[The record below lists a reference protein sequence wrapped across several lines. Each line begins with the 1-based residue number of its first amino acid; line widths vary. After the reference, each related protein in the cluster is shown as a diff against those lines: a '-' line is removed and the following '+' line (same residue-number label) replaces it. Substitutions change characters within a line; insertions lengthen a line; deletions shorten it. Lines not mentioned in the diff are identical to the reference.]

1 MSSRLSFKMDSK
13 WLLIFVVLLSVV
25 ITSVMMNTTHDNQEN
40 HSAMNSSI
48 DIDNGD
54 LKINWNRFTH
64 HNINLSSTVTITNS
78 GVYHL
83 TGSLDDENI
92 IVKVTNGKVK
102 LILDNVTIKNS
113 TGPAIACYA
122 ADDLVIELVGENVL
136 EDGKNYSADYDE
148 NVAGVIYSKADLTFQ
163 GDGSLKITAN
173 YQDGIVGKDDIK
185 FNSGAYEIAAVD
197 DGIRGK
203 DSVYIVDGNFD
214 ITAKGDAI
222 KSDNDATVGKG
233 FVLIENGDISIS
245 VGDDGIHAY
254 NKLIINGGTINI
266 LKSYEGFEA
275 QTIIINNGDISIAS
289 NDDGINAGGG
299 SDSSTS
305 QNPFNAN
312 ANCSLTI
319 SGGNVY
325 INASGDGVDSNGYIY
340 FDGGTTVIDGPTNN
354 GNGALD
360 SGIGITQTGG
370 TVIAVGA
377 SGMAET
383 LGENSSIYSASIY
396 FDSTLPAGTEVKIKN
411 SDSKTIIRH
420 TSAKSFSH
428 MSVGTENFKKDE
440 TYVIYVGGEEYKTF
454 TISST
459 VTMVGENATSGMAPD
474 MTPDNM
480 MLENMTPPGDIESQ
494 QGFPGQPSTPPN
506 GQYRR

>member
-1 MSSRLSFKMDSK
+1 MSSKLSFKMDSK

-25 ITSVMMNTTHDNQEN
+25 ITSVMMNTTHNNQEN
-40 HSAMNSSI
+40 HSAMSNSI

-54 LKINWNRFTH
+54 LKINWNRFTYH
-64 HNINLSSTVTITNS
+64 DIDLSSTVTITNS

-83 TGSLDDENI
+83 TGSLNDENI
-92 IVKVTNGKVK
+92 IIKVTNGKVK

-148 NVAGVIYSKADLTFQ
+148 DVTGVIYSKADLTFQ
-163 GDGSLKITAN
+163 GDGSLKTTAN
-173 YQDGIVGKDDIK
+173 YQVK

-203 DSVYIVDGNFD
+203 DSVYIVDGKFD

-222 KSDNDATVGKG
+222 KSNNDTTVGKG

-245 VGDDGIHAY
+245 AGDDGIHAY
-254 NKLIINGGTINI
+254 NKLIIDGGTINI
-266 LKSYEGFEA
+266 LKSYEGLEA

-312 ANCSLTI
+312 ANCSLTV
-319 SGGNVY
+319 SGGNIY

-360 SGIGITQTGG
+360 SGIGITQAGG

-383 LGENSSIYSASIY
+383 LGENSSVYSASIY

-411 SDSKTIIRH
+411 SDSKTIVRH

-428 MSVGTENFKKDE
+428 MSVGTEDFEKDE

-454 TISST
+454 MVSST
-459 VTMVGENATSGMAPD
+459 VTTVGENATNNMAPD
-474 MTPDNM
+474 MTPGNM
-480 MLENMTPPGDIESQ
+480 MPENMTPPSDAEGQ
-494 QGFPGQPSTPPN
+494 QGFPNRPSTPPDS
-506 GQYRR
+506 QYRR